1 MNREI
6 EMIKK
11 IKCENSINIKEI
23 INSNKYYY
31 IIMDLYEYKL
41 EEYIKR
47 REKPISIHEINYF

>member
-1 MNREI
+1 
-6 EMIKK
+6 MIKK

-47 REKPISIHEINYF
+47 REKPISIHEINNF